1 MPAAADS
8 APPIPTP
15 DHAIARIGSYDELLA
30 ACRAQ
35 VARLGINYQ
44 ILDIAAGFTDGY
56 STKLLAH
63 SEYSTTGG
71 RRTKRHFSPDSFNAY
86 MEALGLELLA
96 VENPAKI
103 GASSKAFCENKYLA
117 REAPVRSVATDC
129 LINLKVSRNFLR
141 QIGRKGGLARAEKLR
156 AIAAERKRRSE
167 TNRRNALKRWRRAR
181 GHQRSPRSDASPGR
195 PGSFGAAAGLTSTS
209 TASPSMATRGRRG

>member
-96 VENPAKI
+96 VENPAKT
-103 GASSKAFCENKYLA
+103 ARLKAFCENKYLA

-181 GHQRSPRSDASPGR
+181 VTSDPPEATLRPADPG
-195 PGSFGAAAGLTSTS
+195 
-209 TASPSMATRGRRG
+209 PSEPPPV